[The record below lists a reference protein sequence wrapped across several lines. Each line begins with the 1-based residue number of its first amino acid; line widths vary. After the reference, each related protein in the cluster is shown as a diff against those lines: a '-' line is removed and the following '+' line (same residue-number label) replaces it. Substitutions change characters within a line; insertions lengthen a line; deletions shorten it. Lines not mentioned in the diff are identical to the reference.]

1 MPELEYPP
9 NEGNGADPDVAE
21 RARIIAETA
30 SDAIITIDE
39 NSKILF
45 INRAAEAIFG
55 YTVTEMLGQEL
66 TMLMPE
72 ALRHLHRAGLQRYA
86 ETGKRHISW
95 NAYELP
101 GLHKDGREII
111 LEVSFGEFIRNS
123 ERFFTGIARDITKRK
138 NDERRLRLQNS
149 VTQILAESVSLAEA
163 SQRLLETICLHLDW
177 PVGEFWIVPSEKKHL
192 NFVASWHLPS
202 TDFSTFNST
211 GETTRF
217 LPGVGIP
224 GRIWVTKAPL
234 WLDHIPQSERYPRT
248 KTARSSGLK
257 TAFGFPLLLGT
268 EIVGVIDFF
277 GCKLARHEPELVE
290 MMVSIGSQ
298 IAQFIAKNNAREQV
312 QRTLGREYKA
322 RLRAEALTRQL
333 SALQRVTDAALT
345 SYELD
350 ELLSELLKRI
360 REVLIVDT
368 AAVLLLDTEQNEL
381 VAWAALG
388 LEEEVHRGV
397 RIPAGKGF
405 AGKILVEGKPRIIRD
420 VKYADV
426 YNPLLREKG
435 IGSLLGVPLIVEG
448 RTTGV
453 LQVGTFRPSNF
464 TDEDI
469 HLLQLV
475 ADRIALSIEKAR
487 LNEIEREARAEAE
500 KANLLKDEFLTILSH
515 ELRTPLTPIMGW
527 SQMMQGGLLPE
538 RDFPQA
544 LNVITKN
551 SQTLKRLIDDLLDMS
566 AILSGKM
573 RIERGPVS
581 LESVLRDAIENVSTQ
596 AQAARVKLIATD
608 LKPKV
613 IIKGDY
619 ARLVQAFCNL
629 LNNAIKFTP
638 EGGQVEISSRLSSKD
653 VIVSIKDS
661 GKGIDVEFLPYVFE
675 RFRQADGSRTR
686 LHGGLGLGLALVK
699 SFVEAHGGDVS
710 VSSEGKDR
718 GTLFSVRLPFEFAS
732 SLRQESS
739 ELEPALEKT
748 RARILLVEDQMD
760 TLEMLEATF
769 VSHGFEITACSSAT
783 EALQTAEHANFD
795 LVISDI
801 AMPELDGF
809 ELIRRLRRLQG
820 FEKIPAV
827 ALTGY
832 ASEKDAT
839 AAVRAGFNLHI
850 SKPVDPAELTV
861 VIEELLRSEKAKV
874 TEQVS

>member
-1 MPELEYPP
+1 MPELENPP
-9 NEGNGADPDVAE
+9 HQRNGADPDLAE

-45 INRAAEAIFG
+45 INRAAEVIFG
-55 YTVTEMLGQEL
+55 YSIKEMLGQQL

-72 ALRHLHRAGLQRYA
+72 TLRNLHRAGLQRYVK
-86 ETGKRHISW
+86 TGKRHISW
-95 NAYELP
+95 NGCELP

-111 LEVSFGEFIRNS
+111 LEVSFGEFIRNGG
-123 ERFFTGIARDITKRK
+123 RFFTGIARDITKRK
-138 NDERRLRLQNS
+138 NDERRLLLQNA
-149 VTQILAESVSLAEA
+149 VTQVLAESVSLAEA

-177 PVGEFWIVPSEKKHL
+177 QVGEFWIVPSEKKHL

-202 TDFSTFNST
+202 ADVSIFNVA
-211 GETTRF
+211 GQTTRF

-224 GRIWVTKAPL
+224 GRIWLTKAPL
-234 WLDHIPQSERYPRT
+234 WLDHMPDDERYPRT
-248 KTARSSGLK
+248 MAAKSSGLK
-257 TAFGFPLLLGT
+257 TAFGFPILLGS

-277 GCKLARHEPELVE
+277 GSKIVKPDPELVE
-290 MMVSIGSQ
+290 MMASIGSQ
-298 IAQFIAKNNAREQV
+298 IGQFIERNNAQDEV
-312 QRTLGREYKA
+312 QRTLGREYEA

-333 SALQRVTDAALT
+333 SSLQRVTDAALAN
-345 SYELD
+345 YALND
-350 ELLSELLKRI
+350 LLSELLTRI
-360 REVLIVDT
+360 REVLNVDT
-368 AAVLLLDTEQNEL
+368 AAVLLLEREENEL

-388 LEEEVHRGV
+388 LEEEVQRGI
-397 RIPAGKGF
+397 RIPVGKGF
-405 AGKILVEGKPRIIRD
+405 AGKIIEEGKPSIIRD
-420 VKYADV
+420 IEQADI

-435 IGSLLGVPLIVEG
+435 LGSLLGVPLKVEG
-448 RTTGV
+448 RITGV
-453 LQVGTFRPSNF
+453 LHVGTFRPSNF

-475 ADRIALSIEKAR
+475 ADRIALSIEQAQ
-487 LNEIEREARAEAE
+487 LNEIERKARAEAE
-500 KANLLKDEFLTILSH
+500 KANLLKDQFLTILSH

-527 SQMMQGGLLPE
+527 SHMMQGGLLPE

-544 LNVITKN
+544 LTVITKN

-566 AILSGKM
+566 AIHSGKM

-581 LESVLRDAIENVSTQ
+581 LESVLRDAIENVNTQ
-596 AQAARVKLIATD
+596 ARDAGVKLIAPN
-608 LKPKV
+608 LKNKM
-613 IIKGDY
+613 IIRGDH

-629 LNNAIKFTP
+629 LHNAIKFTP
-638 EGGQVEISSRLSSKD
+638 EGGVVEISSRITSKD

-661 GKGIDVEFLPYVFE
+661 GSGIDDEFLPYVFD
-675 RFRQADGSRTR
+675 RFRQADGTRTR

-718 GTLFSVRLPFEFAS
+718 GAVFSVRLPFEFATAS
-732 SLRQESS
+732 PSPESFG
-739 ELEPALEKT
+739 LGLQLEKT
-748 RARILLVEDQMD
+748 RARILIVEDQMD
-760 TLEMLEATF
+760 TREMLEATF
-769 VSHGFEITACSSAT
+769 VSRGFEITTCSSAA
-783 EALQTAEHANFD
+783 EALQTAEQSDFD
-795 LVISDI
+795 AVISDI

-809 ELIRRLRRLQG
+809 ELIRRLRRLRG

-839 AAVRAGFNLHI
+839 AALRAGFDIHI
-850 SKPVDPAELTV
+850 CKPVDPAELTA
-861 VIEELLRSEKAKV
+861 VIEDLLRLDRHKA
-874 TEQVS
+874 T